1 MLANPSFALNL
12 SKPKIFLP
20 RLLETSAD
28 FKSPCKSIIMSNCP
42 FFWRKIPKLFRNFL
56 SFKGRATTSSTP
68 AKSLVICSNLASQN
82 HDICA
87 FAMCLR
93 IN

>member
-1 MLANPSFALNL
+1 MLASPSFALNL

-42 FFWRKIPKLFRNFL
+42 CFGAKYQSFL
-56 SFKGRATTSSTP
+56 EIFYLLKVGLQPHRHRLKA
-68 AKSLVICSNLASQN
+68 
-82 HDICA
+82 
-87 FAMCLR
+87 
-93 IN
+93 